1 VTARTDRLTQLE
13 AGLLERIATLH
24 PDRLTSA
31 ELVLLMKSERCDRLA
46 VLDALAGLR
55 RSGLARQSGD
65 VVELTYAA
73 LCAHALL
80 TR

>member
-1 VTARTDRLTQLE
+1 VTAQPDKLTQLE
-13 AGLLERIATLH
+13 AGLLERIAALH

-31 ELVLLMKSERCDRLA
+31 ELVLLMESDRCSRLT

-55 RSGLARQSGD
+55 RSGLTRQSGD